1 MDGTLSTNRRRYRIG
16 PSRRAAATAM
26 KMGGMPNPLL
36 KNSHGGS
43 NWRGHDFADSEK
55 RPIRIRACLFRRAV

>member
-1 MDGTLSTNRRRYRIG
+1 
-16 PSRRAAATAM
+16 
-26 KMGGMPNPLL
+26 MGGMPNPLL